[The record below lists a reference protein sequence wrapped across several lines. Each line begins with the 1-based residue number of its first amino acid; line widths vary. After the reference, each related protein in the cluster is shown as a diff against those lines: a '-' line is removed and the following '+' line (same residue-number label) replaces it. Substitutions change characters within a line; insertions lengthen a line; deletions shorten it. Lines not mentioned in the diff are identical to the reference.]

1 MAQSKT
7 VSGMRATLL
16 FILYPLVGDFLFID
30 TIIRDVYARRRI
42 RLVFSLVGLA
52 VVAISFA
59 GSELLIL
66 ITGVTGSSFPTT
78 PLGVRYL
85 VTVIATLIFLILFID
100 EGWGGRVSL
109 DEQLDVPEA
118 RISLL
123 MNDSRE
129 VFTTLNRIL
138 NAAQLRRHRRDHY
151 DNSRLASYALTVLG
165 EYLQT
170 RVFSESVREK

>member
-1 MAQSKT
+1 
-7 VSGMRATLL
+7 MRATLL
-16 FILYPLVGDFLFID
+16 FILYPLVGEFLFID
-30 TIIRDVYARRRI
+30 TIIRDAYARRRI
-42 RLVFSLVGLA
+42 RLIFSLVGLA

-59 GSELLIL
+59 GSELLIF
-66 ITGVTGSSFPTT
+66 ISEVTGSPFPTI
-78 PLGVRYL
+78 PLGVRYF
-85 VTVIATLIFLILFID
+85 VTGIATLIFLILFID

-109 DEQLDVPEA
+109 EEQIDVPED

-123 MNDSRE
+123 MTDSRE

-138 NAAQLRRHRRDHY
+138 NAAQLRRHRHDHC

-170 RVFSESVREK
+170 RVFSEPINEK